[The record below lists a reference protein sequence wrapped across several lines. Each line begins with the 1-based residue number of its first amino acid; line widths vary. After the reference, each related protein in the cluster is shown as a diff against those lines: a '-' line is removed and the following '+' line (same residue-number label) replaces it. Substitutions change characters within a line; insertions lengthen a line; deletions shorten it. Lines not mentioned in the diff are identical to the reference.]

1 MSVRPYANN
10 ERRDLG
16 MEVWTDLTIVG
27 RLKLLVVVPKFVPFR
42 PIWGEDAS
50 KFVEREKF
58 IRGGISKYLAR
69 DLLRQSPVLL
79 EGFWPSSNWRA
90 NHVQASIPT
99 CVDDDPENL
108 VVPPHCG
115 PKNK

>member
-1 MSVRPYANN
+1 
-10 ERRDLG
+10 LG
-16 MEVWTDLTIVG
+16 EHFGVVG
-27 RLKLLVVVPKFVPFR
+27 KSFIAPK
-42 PIWGEDAS
+42 
-50 KFVEREKF
+50 
-58 IRGGISKYLAR
+58 
-69 DLLRQSPVLL
+69 PVLL

-99 CVDDDPENL
+99 GVDDDPEDL